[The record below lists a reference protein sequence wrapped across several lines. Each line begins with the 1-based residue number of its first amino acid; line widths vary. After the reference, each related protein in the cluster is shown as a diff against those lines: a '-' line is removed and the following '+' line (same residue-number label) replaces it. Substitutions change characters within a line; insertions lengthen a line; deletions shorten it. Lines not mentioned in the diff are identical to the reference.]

1 LKSRPNQR
9 WICQL
14 VHTCQMHLYTMQK

>member
-14 VHTCQMHLYTMQK
+14 VHTCQMHIQCKLL